1 MLCNPIVGT
10 VNRSEKNLVGVTNM
24 CQVNVP
30 QEVNDVVAEFVSQNK
45 VFTAYDVTVAARKR
59 TSHNVRHADV
69 RLAVMGIINN
79 DTANR
84 VANAADYVFT
94 MLSLNDPSKGN
105 PQVIV
110 YHPLSVDPYTH
121 PMVLPN
127 TVAPAPVDD
136 GSTVPADDGQGNV
149 IPFDGIDLTVEGR
162 LNIPKKVLSQACPVG
177 GSYDIKVNGTIVSR
191 FPNLDGRVRL
201 GKKVLDYQKGQK
213 YQVEFDTDL
222 NCIKVSTV

>member
-1 MLCNPIVGT
+1 
-10 VNRSEKNLVGVTNM
+10 M
-24 CQVNVP
+24 CQVSVP

-69 RLAVMGIINN
+69 RQAVTGIINN
-79 DTANR
+79 DTTNR
-84 VANAADYVFT
+84 VANAADYVMT
-94 MLSLNDPSKGN
+94 LLSLNIPSKGN
-105 PQVIV
+105 PQALV
-110 YHPLSVDPYTH
+110 YHPMNVDPYTH
-121 PMVLPN
+121 PMAMQN

-136 GSTVPADDGQGNV
+136 GTAAPVDDGQGNV

-201 GKKVLDYQKGQK
+201 GKNVLDSKNGQK
-213 YQVEFDTDL
+213 YQVEFDTNL